1 VINFRFHL
9 ISLVAVFLALGV
21 GVAMGASFID
31 RATVES
37 LRGRVD
43 ALDDGYRRR
52 GAELDATRT
61 QLGLSDSQSAALA
74 GERSVAL
81 AARLTDVPVVV
92 IATASVNDDALDA
105 LGTSLGAS
113 GATAAGTLRLGPSLA
128 KLSAADLA
136 TVRARFGLRGD
147 AATVRSRLATD
158 LGVALAFLSAAA
170 PPPSVGDTT
179 TTSTTVASSDVV
191 VSPTNADQARAYI
204 AALSDLGV
212 VRISDTDEAAGNAFP
227 AGTGYR
233 YVLVAG
239 SDDAPGDIVA
249 PLTIAEADRS
259 PRTMTVGE
267 SRAPRPSG
275 EATTTTVDQ
284 PKRGSLVAPL
294 REGDVADAV
303 STVDDLEESFGRIAV
318 VYAIAE
324 QRDNGRVGHYGTGD
338 GATAPF
344 PTVPGS

>member
-1 VINFRFHL
+1 MINFRFHL

-52 GAELDATRT
+52 GAELDATRR
-61 QLGLSDSQSAALA
+61 QLGQSDTQAAALA

-81 AARLTDVPVVV
+81 AGRLSDVPIVVV
-92 IATASVNDDALDA
+92 ATASASDDTLDALD
-105 LGTSLGAS
+105 TSLTAS
-113 GATAAGTLRLGPSLA
+113 GAVAAGTMRLAPSLA
-128 KLSAADLA
+128 KLSTNDLA
-136 TVRARFGLRGD
+136 SVRSRFGLRGD

-158 LGVALAFLSAAA
+158 LGVALAFLSASA
-170 PPPSVGDTT
+170 PTTPTGNT
-179 TTSTTVASSDVV
+179 TTSTTVASSGVV
-191 VSPTNADQARAYI
+191 ATPTDADQARAYI
-204 AALSDLGV
+204 AALSDLGLV
-212 VRISDTDEAAGNAFP
+212 SVTDTDEAAGAPFP
-227 AGTGYR
+227 AGVGYR

-239 SDDAPGDIVA
+239 SDDAPSDVVA
-249 PLTIAEADRS
+249 PLAIAEADRS
-259 PRTMTVGE
+259 PRTMTVAE

-275 EATTTTVDQ
+275 EATTTTADQ
-284 PKRGSLVAPL
+284 PRRGAVVAPL
-294 REGDVADAV
+294 RQGDVADAV

-318 VYAIAE
+318 VYAVAE